1 MLCLLTSCQCEKY
14 FTSTVPV
21 LFICSRYISLQVTVS
36 VTVFVLSTRMF
47 LFLCHFHHLNYKLF
61 MRLQLP
67 PYPRKTYFLVTNW
80 YQIGDTWNFLLIHRE
95 ILYCVSDSTC
105 NIVIH
110 KPSLMSAIPPHKVNI
125 HKTAK
130 FAQTHYIQNKYS
142 ITKFI
147 MVCLI
152 FSAIQKSP
160 FNCSSSQ
167 GIWDFCFSLACYNS
181 VRYCHPTP
189 GFHLSPVFP
198 LTHLTSFNLSVL
210 DCRHSS
216 SHCAYELQVSL
227 WIVLH

>member
-21 LFICSRYISLQVTVS
+21 LFICCRYISLQVTVY
-36 VTVFVLSTRMF
+36 VTVFVLPTRIS
-47 LFLCHFHHLNYKLF
+47 LLCHFHHLNYRLF
-61 MRLQLP
+61 MRLQWP
-67 PYPRKTYFLVTNW
+67 PYPRKTYFLVTNL
-80 YQIGDTWNFLLIHRE
+80 YQLGDAWNFLLIHRE
-95 ILYCVSDSTC
+95 NLYYVCDSTC
-105 NIVIH
+105 IIVLH
-110 KPSLMSAIPPHKVNI
+110 KPSLMSVIPPQKVNI
-125 HKTAK
+125 HKTTK
-130 FAQTHYIQNKYS
+130 FAQTHYIQNKHS

-160 FNCSSSQ
+160 FSCSSSQ
-167 GIWDFCFSLACYNS
+167 CIWDCCFSLACYNS
-181 VRYCHPTP
+181 ARYCYPTR
-189 GFHLSPVFP
+189 GFLLSPLFP